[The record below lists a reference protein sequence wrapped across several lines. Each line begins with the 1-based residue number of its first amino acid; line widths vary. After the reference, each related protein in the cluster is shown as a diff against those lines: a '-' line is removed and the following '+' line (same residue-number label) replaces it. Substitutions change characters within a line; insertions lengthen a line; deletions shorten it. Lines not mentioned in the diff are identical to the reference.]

1 MAIVKPIKVRVGNLA
16 GLRAVLDYIKD
27 DRKTQNGVLV
37 YCKDLLKGKEY
48 QQIVITKRAFHKDTG
63 RQYAHFVQSFDPR
76 DKVTPELAYKIGQEF
91 IKRYERF
98 HSFQVVMAVHTN
110 EPHMHVHYIVN
121 SVSHE
126 KGCKWQ
132 SSPEDLKRMRSL
144 SDELCLEH
152 GLSVI
157 EHGKKGHRSYGE
169 DALGHSQIASW
180 KRQLAQDI
188 ADNLVLSHSRADFT
202 HRMAAI
208 GIDVDVG
215 EKSVLYTI
223 PAGVYGLK
231 SERKCSNWKLMS
243 YGDFTTE
250 NMRNTWS
257 CNATLA
263 GIGRRDMQLLQE
275 VLLELGQLHCPDT
288 PSRYQDMYFGDIPFD
303 GLTKQEI
310 EIALSRKALDS
321 MLQKARQAHEKAKAE
336 SQQAGLLLAT
346 IADTFAEVLRWQ
358 EEQRQNAPYPNYFN
372 EYEEENEYEL

>member
-27 DRKTQNGVLV
+27 DHKTQYGALV

-48 QQIVITKRAFHKDTG
+48 QQMVITKRAFHKDTG

-76 DKVTPELAYKIGQEF
+76 DNVTPDLAYKIGQEF
-91 IKRYERF
+91 IKRYEHF
-98 HSFQVVMAVHTN
+98 KGFQVVMAVHTN
-110 EPHMHVHYIVN
+110 EQHMHIHYIIN

-126 KGCKWQ
+126 NGSKWQ

-157 EHGKKGHRSYGE
+157 EHGRKGHRSYGE
-169 DALGHSQIASW
+169 YSQTASW

-188 ADNLVLSHSRADFT
+188 ANNLALSHSRADFI
-202 HRMAAI
+202 HGMANI
-208 GIDVDVG
+208 GIDADVG
-215 EKSVLYTI
+215 QKSILFTI
-223 PAGVYGLK
+223 PSGVYGLQ

-250 NMRNTWS
+250 NMRNTWN
-257 CNATLA
+257 CNAGLA
-263 GIGRRDMQLLQE
+263 RIGGSDMQLLQE
-275 VLLELGQLHCPDT
+275 VLLELGQLHCPNT
-288 PSRYQDMYFGDIPFD
+288 PNRYQDMYLRDIPFD
-303 GLTKQEI
+303 SMTKQEI
-310 EIALSRKALDS
+310 EIALSRTALDS
-321 MLQKARQAHEKAKAE
+321 MLEKARQAHEKAQAE

-346 IADTFAEVLRWQ
+346 IAATLTEVLRWQ
-358 EEQRQNAPYPNYFN
+358 EEQQKNAPYHDYYT

>member
-27 DRKTQNGVLV
+27 DRKTQNGALV
-37 YCKDLLKGKEY
+37 YCKNLLKGKEY
-48 QQIVITKRAFHKDTG
+48 QQMVITKRAFRKDTG

-76 DKVTPELAYKIGQEF
+76 DNVSPELAYKIGQEF
-91 IKRYERF
+91 IKRYEHF
-98 HSFQVVMAVHTN
+98 HGFQVMMAVHTN
-110 EPHMHVHYIVN
+110 EPHMHIHYIVN

-126 KGCKWQ
+126 NGCKWQ

-157 EHGKKGHRSYGE
+157 EHGRKGHRSYGE
-169 DALGHSQIASW
+169 YSQTASW

-188 ADNLVLSHSRADFT
+188 ANNLDISHSRADFI
-202 HRMAAI
+202 HRMASL
-208 GIDVDVG
+208 GIEADVG
-215 EKSVLYTI
+215 GKGVLFTI
-223 PAGVYGLK
+223 PAGVYGLQ

-250 NMRNTWS
+250 NMCNTWN
-257 CNATLA
+257 CNAGLA
-263 GIGRRDMQLLQE
+263 RIGGSDMQLLQE
-275 VLLELGQLHCPDT
+275 VLLELGRLHCPDT
-288 PSRYQDMYFGDIPFD
+288 PDRYQDMYLRDIPFD
-303 GLTKQEI
+303 GMTKQEI

-321 MLQKARQAHEKAKAE
+321 MLEKARQAHEKAQAD

-346 IADTFAEVLRWQ
+346 ITDTLVEVLRWQ
-358 EEQRQNAPYPNYFN
+358 EERQQNAPYHDDYN
-372 EYEEENEYEL
+372 EYEEEDEYEL

>member
-16 GLRAVLDYIKD
+16 GLRAVLGYIKD
-27 DRKTQNGVLV
+27 DRKTQNGALV

-48 QQIVITKRAFHKDTG
+48 QQMVITKRAFHKDTG

-76 DKVTPELAYKIGQEF
+76 DKVTPELAYEIGQEF

-98 HSFQVVMAVHTN
+98 HGFQVVMAVHTN
-110 EPHMHVHYIVN
+110 EAHMHIHYIVN

-126 KGCKWQ
+126 NGCKWQ

-152 GLSVI
+152 GLSII
-157 EHGKKGHRSYGE
+157 EHGRKGYRSYGE
-169 DALGHSQIASW
+169 YAQTASW
-180 KRQLAQDI
+180 KRRLAQDI
-188 ADNLVLSHSRADFT
+188 ADNLVLSHSRADFM

-215 EKSVLYTI
+215 QKSVLFTI

-231 SERKCSNWKLMS
+231 EERKCSNRRLMS
-243 YGDFTTE
+243 YGNFSIE
-250 NMRNTWS
+250 NFKNTWN
-257 CNATLA
+257 CNTELA
-263 GIGRRDMQLLQE
+263 RIGGSDMQLLQE

-288 PSRYQDMYFGDIPFD
+288 PDRYQDMYFNDIPFD
-303 GLTKQEI
+303 GMTKQEI

-321 MLQKARQAHEKAKAE
+321 MLEKARQAHEKAQAE
-336 SQQAGLLLAT
+336 SRQAGLLLAT
-346 IADTFAEVLRWQ
+346 IADTLAEVLRWQ
-358 EEQRQNAPYPNYFN
+358 EEHQKNAPYHDYYTK
-372 EYEEENEYEL
+372 YEEENDYEL